1 MINYRATE
9 FAAATHDVDRDT
21 IKGDG
26 MQFVRYLAGGE
37 ARYGVLEGSQVLSA
51 TGDPFSG
58 LTPGAAV
65 GSVESLTL
73 LPPVHPGKIV
83 AVGLNYVDHVKEGGR
98 DRDVPD
104 EPVIF
109 MKPQSALI
117 GNGETI
123 QLPMDTENIH
133 YEAELAVVIGKRA
146 RRVSEAD
153 AYDYVLGLTC
163 GNDVS
168 ARILQ
173 AKDGQWT
180 RAKGFDTFLP
190 LGPVVNVGLRADDL
204 AVQSRLNGE
213 VRQSARTSQMIF
225 SVPKLI
231 AFISRVMT
239 LDPGDVIITGTP
251 AGVGPM
257 KPGDTIE
264 VEVEGIG
271 VLRNPVAAESV

>member
-1 MINYRATE
+1 
-9 FAAATHDVDRDT
+9 
-21 IKGDG
+21 
-26 MQFVRYLAGGE
+26 MQFVRYKADGG
-37 ARYGVLEGSQVLSA
+37 ARYGVLEGAQVLSA
-51 TGDPFSG
+51 TGDPFTG

-65 GSVESLTL
+65 GTLDSLTL
-73 LPPVHPGKIV
+73 LPPVHPGKII

-117 GNGETI
+117 GHGGTI
-123 QLPMDTENIH
+123 ELPMETENIH
-133 YEAELAVVIGKRA
+133 YEAELAIVVGRRA

-153 AYDYVLGLTC
+153 AYDYILGMTC

-168 ARILQ
+168 ARVLQ

-190 LGPVVNVGLRADDL
+190 LGPSVTVGLRADDL
-204 AVQSRLNGE
+204 SVQSRLNGA

-225 SVPKLI
+225 SVPRLI

-264 VEVEGIG
+264 VVVEGIG
-271 VLRNPVAAESV
+271 TLRNPVAAESV

>member
-1 MINYRATE
+1 
-9 FAAATHDVDRDT
+9 
-21 IKGDG
+21 
-26 MQFVRYLAGGE
+26 MQFVRYMADGG
-37 ARYGVLEGSQVLSA
+37 AKYGVLEGTQVRSA

-65 GSVESLTL
+65 GSLDSLTL
-73 LPPVHPGKIV
+73 LPPVHPGKII

-117 GNGETI
+117 GNGATI
-123 QLPMDTENIH
+123 ELPADTENIH

-146 RRVSEAD
+146 RRVAEAD
-153 AYDYVLGLTC
+153 AYDYILGLTC

-168 ARILQ
+168 ARVLQ

-190 LGPVVNVGLRADDL
+190 LGPAVVVGLRADDL

-271 VLRNPVAAESV
+271 VLRNLVAAESA

>member
-1 MINYRATE
+1 
-9 FAAATHDVDRDT
+9 
-21 IKGDG
+21 
-26 MQFVRYLAGGE
+26 MQFVRYMADGG
-37 ARYGVLEGSQVLSA
+37 ARYGVLEGTQVRTA

-58 LTPGAAV
+58 LTPGAAA
-65 GSVESLTL
+65 GSLESLTL
-73 LPPVHPGKIV
+73 LPPVHPGKII

-117 GNGETI
+117 GNGATI
-123 QLPMDTENIH
+123 ELPTDTENIH

-153 AYDYVLGLTC
+153 AYDYILGLTC

-168 ARILQ
+168 ARVLQ

-190 LGPVVNVGLRADDL
+190 LGPAVTVGLRADDL
-204 AVQSRLNGE
+204 SVQSRLNGA

-251 AGVGPM
+251 AGVGAM

-271 VLRNPVAAESV
+271 VLRNPVAAESA

>member
-1 MINYRATE
+1 
-9 FAAATHDVDRDT
+9 
-21 IKGDG
+21 
-26 MQFVRYLAGGE
+26 MQFVRYMAGGE
-37 ARYGVLEGSQVLSA
+37 ARYGVLEGSQVMAA

-58 LTPGAAV
+58 LTPGATV

-123 QLPMDTENIH
+123 QLPTDTENIH

-190 LGPVVNVGLRADDL
+190 LGPAVTVGLHADDL

-225 SVPKLI
+225 SVPRLI

>member
-1 MINYRATE
+1 
-9 FAAATHDVDRDT
+9 
-21 IKGDG
+21 
-26 MQFVRYLAGGE
+26 
-37 ARYGVLEGSQVLSA
+37 VLSA
-51 TGDPFSG
+51 TGDPFTG

-65 GSVESLTL
+65 GAVESVTL

-190 LGPVVNVGLRADDL
+190 LGPAVTVGLRADDL

>member
-1 MINYRATE
+1 
-9 FAAATHDVDRDT
+9 
-21 IKGDG
+21 
-26 MQFVRYLAGGE
+26 MQFVRYMADGG
-37 ARYGVLEGSQVLSA
+37 ARYGVLEGTQVLAA
-51 TGDPFSG
+51 TGDPVSG
-58 LTPGAAV
+58 LKPGAAV
-65 GSVESLTL
+65 GALDSLTL

-117 GNGETI
+117 GNGATI
-123 QLPMDTENIH
+123 ELPTDTENIH

-153 AYDYVLGLTC
+153 AYDYILGLTC

-168 ARILQ
+168 ARVLQ

-190 LGPVVNVGLRADDL
+190 LGPAVTVGLRADDL
-204 AVQSRLNGE
+204 SVQSRLNGE

-225 SVPKLI
+225 SVPKLV

-271 VLRNPVAAESV
+271 VLRNPVAAESA

>member
-1 MINYRATE
+1 
-9 FAAATHDVDRDT
+9 
-21 IKGDG
+21 
-26 MQFVRYLAGGE
+26 MQFVRYMADGE

-51 TGDPFSG
+51 TGNPFTG
-58 LTPGAAV
+58 LTPGAAA
-65 GSVESLTL
+65 GSLDSLTL
-73 LPPVHPGKIV
+73 LPPVHPGKII

-117 GNGETI
+117 GNGGTI
-123 QLPMDTENIH
+123 RLPTDTENVH

-168 ARILQ
+168 ARVLQ

-190 LGPVVNVGLRADDL
+190 LGPAVHVGLRADDL
-204 AVQSRLNGE
+204 AIQSRLNGE

-239 LDPGDVIITGTP
+239 LDPSDVIITGTP

-271 VLRNPVAAESV
+271 VLRNPVAAESA

>member
-1 MINYRATE
+1 
-9 FAAATHDVDRDT
+9 
-21 IKGDG
+21 
-26 MQFVRYLAGGE
+26 MQFVRYMADGG
-37 ARYGVLEGSQVLSA
+37 ARYGVLEGTQVLAA

-65 GSVESLTL
+65 GSLDSLTL

-123 QLPMDTENIH
+123 ELPMDTENIH

-153 AYDYVLGLTC
+153 AYDYLLGLTC

-190 LGPVVNVGLRADDL
+190 LGPAVTVGLRADDL
-204 AVQSRLNGE
+204 AVQSRLNGA

-225 SVPKLI
+225 SVPRLV

-264 VEVEGIG
+264 IEVEGIG

>member
-1 MINYRATE
+1 
-9 FAAATHDVDRDT
+9 
-21 IKGDG
+21 
-26 MQFVRYLAGGE
+26 MQFVRYMADGG
-37 ARYGVLEGSQVLSA
+37 ARYGVLEGTQVLAA

-65 GSVESLTL
+65 GSLENLTL

-117 GNGETI
+117 GNGATI
-123 QLPMDTENIH
+123 ELPMDTENIH

-146 RRVSEAD
+146 RRVAEAD
-153 AYDYVLGLTC
+153 AYDYILGLTC

-190 LGPVVNVGLRADDL
+190 LGPAVNVGLRADDL

-225 SVPKLI
+225 SVPRLI

-271 VLRNPVAAESV
+271 VLRNPVAAESA

>member
-1 MINYRATE
+1 
-9 FAAATHDVDRDT
+9 
-21 IKGDG
+21 
-26 MQFVRYLAGGE
+26 MQFVRYMADGG
-37 ARYGVLEGSQVLSA
+37 ARYGVLEGTQVRSA

-58 LTPGAAV
+58 LTPGAAA
-65 GSVESLTL
+65 GSLESLTL
-73 LPPVHPGKIV
+73 LPPVHPGKII

-117 GNGETI
+117 GNGATI
-123 QLPMDTENIH
+123 ELPTDTENIH
-133 YEAELAVVIGKRA
+133 YEAELTVVIGKRA

-153 AYDYVLGLTC
+153 AYDYILGLTC

-168 ARILQ
+168 ARVLQ

-190 LGPVVNVGLRADDL
+190 LGPAVTVGLRADDL
-204 AVQSRLNGE
+204 SVQSRLNGE
-213 VRQSARTSQMIF
+213 VRQRARTSQMIF

-271 VLRNPVAAESV
+271 VLRNPVAAESA

>member
-1 MINYRATE
+1 
-9 FAAATHDVDRDT
+9 
-21 IKGDG
+21 
-26 MQFVRYLAGGE
+26 MQFVRYMADGG
-37 ARYGVLEGSQVLSA
+37 ARYGVLEGTQVLSA
-51 TGDPFSG
+51 TGDPITG
-58 LTPGAAV
+58 LKSGAAV
-65 GSVESLTL
+65 GSLDTLTL

-117 GNGETI
+117 GNGATI
-123 QLPMDTENIH
+123 QLPTDTENIH
-133 YEAELAVVIGKRA
+133 YEAELAVVIGARA

-153 AYDYVLGLTC
+153 AYDYILGLTC

-168 ARILQ
+168 ARVLQ

-190 LGPVVNVGLRADDL
+190 LGPAVTVGLRADDL

-213 VRQSARTSQMIF
+213 VRQSARTAQMIF
-225 SVPKLI
+225 SVPKLV

-271 VLRNPVAAESV
+271 VLRNPVAAEPA

>member
-1 MINYRATE
+1 MACSKVHRC
-9 FAAATHDVDRDT
+9 
-21 IKGDG
+21 
-26 MQFVRYLAGGE
+26 
-37 ARYGVLEGSQVLSA
+37 SSA

-65 GSVESLTL
+65 GSVDSLTL

-190 LGPVVNVGLRADDL
+190 LGPAVNVGLACRRSRRPVPPQWRGAPERAHVADDL
-204 AVQSRLNGE
+204 QRAEVDRLHLPRDDARSRRCDYHRHPGGRRPDE
-213 VRQSARTSQMIF
+213 AR
-225 SVPKLI
+225 
-231 AFISRVMT
+231 RH
-239 LDPGDVIITGTP
+239 D
-251 AGVGPM
+251 
-257 KPGDTIE
+257 
-264 VEVEGIG
+264 
-271 VLRNPVAAESV
+271 

>member
-1 MINYRATE
+1 
-9 FAAATHDVDRDT
+9 
-21 IKGDG
+21 
-26 MQFVRYLAGGE
+26 MQFVRYMAGGE
-37 ARYGVLEGSQVLSA
+37 ARYGVLEGSQVMAA

-123 QLPMDTENIH
+123 QLPTDTENIH

-190 LGPVVNVGLRADDL
+190 LGPAVSVGLHADDL

-225 SVPKLI
+225 SVPRLI

>member
-1 MINYRATE
+1 
-9 FAAATHDVDRDT
+9 
-21 IKGDG
+21 
-26 MQFVRYLAGGE
+26 MQFVRYLANGVPQ
-37 ARYGVLEGSQVLSA
+37 YGVVEGTTVHAA

-58 LTPGAAV
+58 GLQAGAAV
-65 GSVESLTL
+65 GDLSGVTL
-73 LPPVHPGKIV
+73 LPPVNPGKIV

-109 MKPQSALI
+109 QKPTSSLL
-117 GNGETI
+117 GNGGTI
-123 QLPMDTENIH
+123 ELPMDTENIH
-133 YEAELAVVIGKRA
+133 YEAELGVVIGRRA
-146 RRVSEAD
+146 RRVAEAD
-153 AYDYVLGLTC
+153 AYDYILGMTC

-190 LGPVVNVGLRADDL
+190 LGPVVTVGLRADDL
-204 AVQSRLNGE
+204 SVQSRLNGE
-213 VRQSARTSQMIF
+213 VKQRARTSQMIF
-225 SVPKLI
+225 NVPHLI

-239 LDPGDVIITGTP
+239 LEPGDVIITGTP

-271 VLRNPVAAESV
+271 VLRNPVAAEKA

>member
-1 MINYRATE
+1 
-9 FAAATHDVDRDT
+9 
-21 IKGDG
+21 
-26 MQFVRYLAGGE
+26 MQFVRYLTGGE
-37 ARYGVLEGSQVLSA
+37 ARYGVLEGMQVMAA

-65 GSVESLTL
+65 GSVDSLTL
-73 LPPVHPGKIV
+73 LPPIHPGKIV

-153 AYDYVLGLTC
+153 AYEYVLGLTC

-190 LGPVVNVGLRADDL
+190 LGPAVTVGLRADDL
-204 AVQSRLNGE
+204 SVQSRLNGE

-239 LDPGDVIITGTP
+239 LEPGDVIITGTP
-251 AGVGPM
+251 AGVGAM

>member
-1 MINYRATE
+1 
-9 FAAATHDVDRDT
+9 
-21 IKGDG
+21 
-26 MQFVRYLAGGE
+26 MQFVRYMADGG
-37 ARYGVLEGSQVLSA
+37 ARYGVLEGTQVHTA

-58 LTPGAAV
+58 LTPGAAA
-65 GSVESLTL
+65 GSLESLTL
-73 LPPVHPGKIV
+73 LPPVHPGKII

-117 GNGETI
+117 GNGATI
-123 QLPMDTENIH
+123 ALPMDTENIH
-133 YEAELAVVIGKRA
+133 YEAELAVVIGKHA
-146 RRVSEAD
+146 RRVGEAD
-153 AYDYVLGLTC
+153 AYDYILGLTC

-168 ARILQ
+168 ARVLQ

-190 LGPVVNVGLRADDL
+190 LGPAVTVGLRADDL
-204 AVQSRLNGE
+204 SVQSRLNGE

-271 VLRNPVAAESV
+271 ILRNPVAAESA